1 MKIKYLDKR
10 GISLIVLVIT
20 IVVIVVL
27 AVAVILSIANNNPI
41 GNAKEARFKN
51 DLKAIEEELNL
62 YILKEYSNSLGENNG
77 VNLAGDTLSNTLS
90 SAKEYKDKVEIINGK
105 MYVVKSKL
113 SSEEIEWAKEL
124 EIEGFEYGTNGNTE
138 TNVAK
143 VNEPEL
149 LTGMTPITFDTQGEA
164 VNTTKNDSNWYAYI
178 DQGTY
183 KTDGK
188 TSKWANAQTKDG
200 SEWVWIPRYAYKIK
214 NPGTST
220 ASEIEVIFLKGTTN
234 TYEDENGEL
243 KNLPE
248 GYNVHPAFT
257 NESSINYANGG
268 WDRELTGI
276 WVAKYEA
283 GFAGVGDI
291 AEKTTVKESD
301 LTYTG
306 TYSNTSNVNGNI
318 ESGTTK
324 ITYPVFMPNAYSYN
338 YINIGDAYAIC
349 RKIGEEGNPYG
360 IQSNETHL
368 MKNSEWGAVA
378 YLTQSKYGRNGN
390 EITINSKSININI
403 NSGLSAETGYGNGAN
418 DKYNTENG
426 QLASTTGNLYGI
438 YDISGGIW
446 EISSG
451 YLDNDHPNLIAYGKS
466 MLDLNKD
473 KKVDKIQSKYISI
486 YNVGTSDTK
495 VDNYNE
501 SINKKRIGEGI
512 WETSGGSDGA
522 TSWFGDSSIFIFS
535 SSAFISRGGYFNN
548 GSSTGAFSFCGSAS
562 GQAGDYI
569 GFRAVLVS
577 L

>member
-164 VNTTKNDSNWYAYI
+164 VNTITNDSNWYAYI

-188 TSKWANAQTKDG
+188 TSKWANAQTEDG

-291 AEKTTVKESD
+291 AEKTTAKESD

-306 TYSNTSNVNGNI
+306 TYSNTGNIYGNI

-378 YLTQSKYGRNGN
+378 YLTQSKYGRNGI
-390 EITINSKSININI
+390 EITVNSKNLKGTPSKIY
-403 NSGLSAETGYGNGAN
+403 AETGYGNGA
-418 DKYNTENG
+418 DDTYNTKNG

-438 YDISGGIW
+438 YDINGGTW
-446 EISSG
+446 ERTAMYLNNDHNNLLANG
-451 YLDNDHPNLIAYGKS
+451 KPMVDLDNDGKI
-466 MLDLNKD
+466 
-473 KKVDKIQSKYISI
+473 DKISNKYISI
-486 YNVGTSDTK
+486 YNVGTTDESL
-495 VDNYNE
+495 DNYNE
-501 SINKKRIGEGI
+501 SINKKRIGEAL
-512 WETSGGSDGA
+512 WESSRTGNSSNG
-522 TSWFGDSSIFIFS
+522 SWFSDYSSFS
-535 SSAFISRGGYFNN
+535 YVFYPFMVRGGYYDGN
-548 GSSTGAFSFCGSAS
+548 TEAGAFAFYGADGSARVH
-562 GQAGDYI
+562 Y
-569 GFRAVLVS
+569 GFRAVIS
-577 L
+577 GY